1 MEKIKKSVIGIFLLF
16 GLIIF
21 STSQVNAEIQNVS
34 VTVLTNLNQFSGI
47 WLGIST
53 GGYKILAERGHD
65 YTFRVF
71 IKNGMD
77 NRSLHNIGIS
87 PKENFS
93 FKVNGITPNLIEQLK
108 PMEIR
113 IYYVNI
119 TIPENTTEKKYPIL
133 FDVIADEFPI
143 GVFSLGGEKEQL
155 EVVRKIN
162 MPLYVFFAI
171 VSIIILALL
180 FYRKYKQSKI

>member
-1 MEKIKKSVIGIFLLF
+1 MEKTKKRLLIISFIF
-16 GLIIF
+16 LIIF
-21 STSQVNAEIQNVS
+21 TNLVQAEIRNLT
-34 VTVLTNLNQFSGI
+34 VTISGPADYSSI

-53 GGYKILAERGHD
+53 GGYKILAEKGND

-77 NRSLHNIGIS
+77 NRSLHNVQIS

-93 FKVNGITPNLIEQLK
+93 FKINSITPQSIEQLK

-119 TIPENTTEKKYPIL
+119 SIPENTTEKKYPIF
-133 FDVIADEFPI
+133 FDVSADEFPI
-143 GVFSLGGEKEQL
+143 GVFSLGGEKEKL

-162 MPLYVFFAI
+162 TPLYVFLG
-171 VSIIILALL
+171 IISALILALL
-180 FYRKYKQSKI
+180 FYRKFKQSKI